1 MALGDNIQKFRL
13 QKKFS
18 QDFLAKELGLKRS
31 VVSLWEKN
39 SQEPTLEQL
48 GRLRDLLGVT
58 ADQLLGESE
67 PEAMK
72 TNTDSMTGVCAGF
85 AYALGVTPPAF
96 AAPANKK
103 VTDYI
108 DEIFNGEKADRL
120 IIFNPDA
127 LAQWIYE
134 KYRHHT
140 NILRRY
146 SELEV
151 PVATVN
157 PSVTPVNFG
166 TMYTGAEPS
175 VHGIE
180 QYEKKLITIDS
191 LYDALERAGKKVALI
206 AGKGWSM
213 GTILLEREIDYYL
226 LEIPF
231 DEGGAARIQ
240 AKAAELIVKDE
251 YDVIIVYNGFY
262 DSAMHRFGPES
273 MEALAELRSN
283 CYAFAEIS
291 ELVENL
297 YGDHNTLVA
306 FAADHG
312 CHEIDGGLGSHGLDM
327 PEDRNV
333 VHLYKGYPKKK

>member
-1 MALGDNIQKFRL
+1 
-13 QKKFS
+13 
-18 QDFLAKELGLKRS
+18 
-31 VVSLWEKN
+31 
-39 SQEPTLEQL
+39 
-48 GRLRDLLGVT
+48 
-58 ADQLLGESE
+58 
-67 PEAMK
+67 
-72 TNTDSMTGVCAGF
+72 
-85 AYALGVTPPAF
+85 
-96 AAPANKK
+96 
-103 VTDYI
+103 
-108 DEIFNGEKADRL
+108 
-120 IIFNPDA
+120 
-127 LAQWIYE
+127 
-134 KYRHHT
+134 
-140 NILRRY
+140 
-146 SELEV
+146 
-151 PVATVN
+151 
-157 PSVTPVNFG
+157 
-166 TMYTGAEPS
+166 MYTGAEPS

-191 LYDALERAGKKVALI
+191 LYDALARAGKKVALI